1 MSEQKF
7 PRRTRI
13 HPLIFLIIIPWIA
26 IYGIYLI
33 LKGIFC

>member
-13 HPLIFLIIIPWIA
+13 CLLAFLTIIPWIA

-33 LKGIFC
+33 LKNIY